1 MYSQTSSMQ
10 KYIVQCYITL
20 QYDDRRRY
28 YLLHTH
34 ISQYSST
41 YLSPILVLPIR
52 SFLRRS
58 QSEVRLCRI
67 IVQFCIKCMVSRE
80 ESYVSLVRY
89 NNAPFYKT
97 MSRLLQFFIGYQ
109 KQGNSV
115 YQKTHG
121 HKQYLQSLSSKY
133 FKLYSIFLNVTQIQ
147 ILILMTFEKF
157 QTLEKPCFI
166 KFRVFRRIQS
176 CATNFVAD
184 NVYMAKNHSFLRQ
197 HENFNPF
204 LISIT
209 IIFQCWLLLLFLK
222 LQTCF

>member
-89 NNAPFYKT
+89 NNAPFYKIL
-97 MSRLLQFFIGYQ
+97 SRLMKVRGNIICLNTSFSVMKYHFEPLKMKPQKRKHKMISFFIFRQ
-109 KQGNSV
+109 LGNKIR
-115 YQKTHG
+115 YK
-121 HKQYLQSLSSKY
+121 
-133 FKLYSIFLNVTQIQ
+133 
-147 ILILMTFEKF
+147 
-157 QTLEKPCFI
+157 
-166 KFRVFRRIQS
+166 
-176 CATNFVAD
+176 
-184 NVYMAKNHSFLRQ
+184 KN
-197 HENFNPF
+197 E
-204 LISIT
+204 ISI
-209 IIFQCWLLLLFLK
+209 IYA
-222 LQTCF
+222 

>member
-97 MSRLLQFFIGYQ
+97 MSRLLQF
-109 KQGNSV
+109 
-115 YQKTHG
+115 
-121 HKQYLQSLSSKY
+121 LQD
-133 FKLYSIFLNVTQIQ
+133 IRNRVIV
-147 ILILMTFEKF
+147 
-157 QTLEKPCFI
+157 FI
-166 KFRVFRRIQS
+166 KKLM
-176 CATNFVAD
+176 ATNNICNRCPRNLQNIINIFKC
-184 NVYMAKNHSFLRQ
+184 NS
-197 HENFNPF
+197 NPN
-204 LISIT
+204 INSDDI
-209 IIFQCWLLLLFLK
+209 
-222 LQTCF
+222 